1 MTPLRDRLRPVLSIA
16 CFEGQTIWIGGAWSA
31 AAGGDTFAAESPIDG
46 SHLLE
51 VSRGGAEDIDR
62 AVRSCRSAASAWW
75 NLGGA
80 RRAEVLRGIATGI
93 RYHGDE
99 LGMLETLDS
108 GRPISETTGPS
119 VAHSAELFDYY
130 AGLADKL
137 HGATVPMGSK
147 ATALVEREP
156 IGVVGAISPW
166 NYPLLNAATKIAPI
180 IACGN
185 AMVLKPAEQTSLVT
199 MLLARIMKERG
210 LPDGVVNIV
219 TGLGTEAGAPLVEH
233 PGVGKVSFTGSTAT
247 GRRIA
252 AAAGAQ
258 LKGVVL
264 ELGGKSPLIVF
275 DDADVWTAA
284 EAAVFTAFMNQGQTC
299 TSCARVL
306 VERKAAET
314 FLAFCHDA
322 ASKLRIGN
330 PLDPSTQIG
339 PLVSAAQLDRVRSIV
354 GDVQGES
361 LETPHY
367 EPTQGGHFFKPM
379 VVTDYNHGS
388 AFALDEIFGP
398 VMSIRM
404 FDTEEEAYALAND
417 TQYGL
422 AASVWTTSLARS
434 ERARRQLEAGIV
446 WINCVH
452 VLSAG
457 TPVSGHKASGLGI
470 EYGLEAADQYMKVKT
485 SVTMAGGWESPFA

>member
-1 MTPLRDRLRPVLSIA
+1 MNALRDHLKRLLPTESLA
-16 CFEGQTIWIGGAWSA
+16 GQTIWVGGAWSSA
-31 AAGGDTFAAESPIDG
+31 SGGETFAAESPIDG
-46 SHLLE
+46 SHLIQ
-51 VSRGGAEDIDR
+51 VSRGSGDEIDR
-62 AVRSCRSAASAWW
+62 AVRSARSAAEAWW
-75 NLGGA
+75 ALGGSA
-80 RRAEVLRGIATGI
+80 RAGVLRSIAAAI
-93 RYHGDE
+93 RHHGAD
-99 LGMLETLDS
+99 LGTLETIDS
-108 GRPISETTGPS
+108 GRPISETSGPS
-119 VAHSAELFDYY
+119 VAHSAGLFDYY

-137 HGATVPMGSK
+137 HGATVPMGSQ

-199 MLLARIMKERG
+199 MLLAAIMKGAG

-219 TGLGTEAGAPLVEH
+219 TGLGAEAGASLVEH

-252 AAAGAQ
+252 AEAGAR

-275 DDADVWTAA
+275 ADADIRAA
-284 EAAVFTAFMNQGQTC
+284 AMAAVFTTFMNQGQTC

-306 VERKAAET
+306 VARPTVEEFTACCRE
-314 FLAFCHDA
+314 A
-322 ASKLRIGN
+322 ASMLRIGDPMDPTTQVGPIVSAGQLERVQRIVGEVQSE
-330 PLDPSTQIG
+330 PLD
-339 PLVSAAQLDRVRSIV
+339 L
-354 GDVQGES
+354 
-361 LETPHY
+361 PHY
-367 EPTQGGHFFKPM
+367 TPREGGHFFRPM
-379 VVTDYNHGS
+379 VVTDFDHDSG
-388 AFALDEIFGP
+388 FATDEIFGP
-398 VMSIRM
+398 VMSIRP
-404 FDTEEEAYALAND
+404 FDTDEEAYTLAND

-434 ERARRQLEAGIV
+434 EEARRRLEVGIV
-446 WINCVH
+446 WLNCVH
-452 VLSAG
+452 ALSAG

-485 SVTMAGGWESPFA
+485 TVTMFGGWKSPFA